1 MKNVVVHGDCL
12 EVMNKI
18 PDGSID
24 LLYTDPPYQQALSV
38 GGSIAKKFDYRRE
51 DLKKI
56 SSFSPKEFL
65 DAVKPKMK
73 LFHAY
78 IWTSKNII
86 KDYIEFAES
95 NSYNWDLLV
104 WAKRNPVPAFNNSY
118 MSDLEFC
125 VFIRE
130 KGGCFF
136 DSTLGYENYKK
147 CMIDNVADNKNGHPT
162 QKYEWMVAKMIRT
175 SSQKGDLIFDPFGG
189 SFTTARACKTLG
201 RDFISCELEEKYCAI
216 GEERL
221 KQENLF

>member
-1 MKNVVVHGDCL
+1 VNCDCFEL
-12 EVMNKI
+12 IEKI
-18 PDGSID
+18 TDGSID
-24 LLYTDPPYQQALSV
+24 LLYTDPPYQQAIT
-38 GGSIAKKFDYRRE
+38 GGGNIAKKFDYRME

-56 SSFSPKEFL
+56 SSFNPKDFL
-65 DAVKPKMK
+65 AAVKPKMK

-78 IWTSKNII
+78 IWTSKNLL

-95 NSYNWDLLV
+95 NSFNWDLLV
-104 WAKRNPVPAFNNSY
+104 WAKRNPIPAFNNSY

-147 CMIDNVADNKNGHPT
+147 CMVDNVADNKNGHPT
-162 QKYEWMVAKMIRT
+162 QKYEWMVSKMIRT
-175 SSQKGDLIFDPFGG
+175 STKEGDIIFDPFGG
-189 SFTTARACKTLG
+189 SFTTAMVCQSLK
-201 RDFISCELEEKYCAI
+201 RDFISCELEEKYCTM

-221 KQENLF
+221 KQDVLF